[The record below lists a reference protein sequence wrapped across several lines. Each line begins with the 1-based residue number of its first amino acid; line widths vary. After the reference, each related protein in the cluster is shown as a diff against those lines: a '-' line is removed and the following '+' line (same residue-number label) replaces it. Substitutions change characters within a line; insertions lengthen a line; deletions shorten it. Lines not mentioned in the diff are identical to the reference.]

1 MPQGDAL
8 DPVRHQMPS
17 GLAVMWDHITI
28 GGPLPMSDIQPD
40 AAKLPASLHFE
51 QHGAVGLLRLSR
63 PQKRNAIDDATVH
76 GIEDFFAAVPDPIKA
91 IVIHGEGE
99 HFCAGLDLSELR
111 EADVAAGIAHSQ
123 AWHRAFERIEFGRVP
138 VVAVLHG
145 AVVGGGLELAAACHV
160 RVAERSAYYALP
172 EGSRGIFLGGGGS
185 VRLPRL
191 IGATRVIDMMLTGH
205 TYGAE
210 EGLGLGLSHY
220 VVDAGAGLATAL
232 ELAERIAGNAPMTN
246 FAAMHVLPHNA
257 EQDRASG
264 YLMESLMSAIA
275 QGDPEAKRRLRD
287 FLEKRAS
294 KTVHR

>member
-1 MPQGDAL
+1 
-8 DPVRHQMPS
+8 
-17 GLAVMWDHITI
+17 
-28 GGPLPMSDIQPD
+28 MSDNKHEATTRFP
-40 AAKLPASLHFE
+40 PSLYSE
-51 QHGAVGLLRLSR
+51 QRGAVGILRLSR
-63 PQKRNAIDDATVH
+63 PHKRNALNDGTIQ
-76 GIEDFFAAVPDPIKA
+76 GIEDFFSAIPDDIKA

-99 HFCAGLDLSELR
+99 HFCAGLDLSELSER
-111 EADVAAGIAHSQ
+111 DIAAGIAHSR

-191 IGATRVIDMMLTGH
+191 IGTARVIDMVLTGR
-205 TYGAE
+205 TYGAD
-210 EGLGLGLSHY
+210 EGVALGFSHY
-220 VVDAGAGLATAL
+220 IVEAGAGLARAI

-264 YLMESLMSAIA
+264 LLMEALMAAIA

-287 FLEKRAS
+287 FLEKRAP
-294 KTVHR
+294 KTVQR

>member
-1 MPQGDAL
+1 M
-8 DPVRHQMPS
+8 
-17 GLAVMWDHITI
+17 VMRSSAYESSI
-28 GGPLPMSDIQPD
+28 
-40 AAKLPASLHFE
+40 AALPASLHFE
-51 QHGAVGLLRLSR
+51 RRGAVGVLCLAR
-63 PQKRNAIDDATVH
+63 PQKRNAIDDTTVR
-76 GIEDFFAAVPDPIKA
+76 GIEDFFSAVPDDIRS
-91 IVIHGEGE
+91 VVLHGEGE
-99 HFCAGLDLSELR
+99 HFCAGLDLSELA
-111 EADVAAGIAHSQ
+111 ESDIAGGIAHSRT
-123 AWHRAFERIEFGRVP
+123 WHRAFEHIEFGRVP

-172 EGSRGIFLGGGGS
+172 EGSRGIFVGGGGS

-191 IGATRVIDMMLTGH
+191 VGVSRVIDMMLTGR

-210 EGLGLGLSHY
+210 EGAPLGFSQY
-220 VVDAGAGLATAL
+220 VVEAGAGLAKAL

-264 YLMESLMSAIA
+264 LLMESLMSAIA

-287 FLEKRAS
+287 FLEKRAP